1 MLNLLLLSLCLVT
14 APEWEAFSSSA
25 TPGGRSIGC
34 QLLRPDDATEPKP
47 LLVILHGSGER
58 GYDNRLQLKFLPQL
72 MASPK
77 RRADFPCYVLVPQCP
92 PNEMWSVLSRTR
104 GIAAPFGDAAEDSMR
119 SVESAILQLLETEN
133 IDASRMYVCGLSMG
147 GFGTWDLIWRRPE
160 WFAAAGPICGGA
172 NPQHAPKYVGRAIW
186 NWHGDA
192 DQAVSV
198 ELSDQILSA
207 IRNLGG
213 SPKETRLPGV
223 GHNSW
228 NQAHADGQLVDW
240 LFTHRF
246 DPLDSARGGELMLK
260 AVLDRLPPERKI
272 TIVDKAGSLMR
283 PVLERLG
290 AYDNIDVVDRAPA
303 AGDLVLLAPR
313 GNLQELPRIRSEMSN
328 ANIQLML
335 VTAPRFAGE
344 PRTYEQRYWTMKQLA
359 RMQVIPFA
367 DVRRSAD
374 SAAPVWSRMGHD
386 IVANG
391 VLTEAGASLAFRT
404 VAEKLA
410 EMLKK

>member
-1 MLNLLLLSLCLVT
+1 
-14 APEWEAFSSSA
+14 
-25 TPGGRSIGC
+25 
-34 QLLRPDDATEPKP
+34 
-47 LLVILHGSGER
+47 
-58 GYDNRLQLKFLPQL
+58 

-104 GIAAPFGDAAEDSMR
+104 GVAAPFGDAAEDSMR
-119 SVESAILQLLETEN
+119 SVESAILHLLETEN
-133 IDASRMYVCGLSMG
+133 IDVSRMYVCGLSMG

-172 NPQHAPKYVGRAIW
+172 NPIHAPKYVGRAIW

-192 DQAVSV
+192 DKAVAV

-207 IRNLGG
+207 IRNWGG

-246 DPLDSARGGELMLK
+246 DPLDSGRGGDLILK
-260 AVLDRLPPERKI
+260 SVLARLPAEKKV

-283 PVLERLG
+283 PVVDRLRT
-290 AYDNIDVVDRAPA
+290 YDKIEVVDRAPA
-303 AGDLVLLAPR
+303 SGDVVLLAPR
-313 GNLQELPRIRSEMSN
+313 GNLQDLPKIRSEMSN
-328 ANIQLML
+328 ANIQLVM
-335 VTAPRFAGE
+335 VTAPRFTGE
-344 PRTYEQRYWTMKQLA
+344 PNTYEQRYWTMKHLA

-374 SAAPVWSRMGHD
+374 SAAPVWSQMGHN
-386 IVANG
+386 IVVNG
-391 VLTEAGASLAFRT
+391 ALTEAGASLAFRT
-404 VAEKLA
+404 VVEKLS
-410 EMLKK
+410 EVLKK

>member
-1 MLNLLLLSLCLVT
+1 
-14 APEWEAFSSSA
+14 
-25 TPGGRSIGC
+25 
-34 QLLRPDDATEPKP
+34 
-47 LLVILHGSGER
+47 
-58 GYDNRLQLKFLPQL
+58 
-72 MASPK
+72 
-77 RRADFPCYVLVPQCP
+77 
-92 PNEMWSVLSRTR
+92 
-104 GIAAPFGDAAEDSMR
+104 MR
-119 SVESAILQLLETEN
+119 SVESAILHLLETEN
-133 IDASRMYVCGLSMG
+133 IDVSRMYVCGLSMG

-172 NPQHAPKYVGRAIW
+172 NPKHAPKYVGRAIW

-192 DQAVSV
+192 DKAVAV

-207 IRNLGG
+207 IRNWGG

-246 DPLDSARGGELMLK
+246 DPLDSGRGGDLILK
-260 AVLDRLPPERKI
+260 SVLARLPAEKKV

-283 PVLERLG
+283 PVVDRLR
-290 AYDNIDVVDRAPA
+290 AYDKIEVVDRAPA
-303 AGDLVLLAPR
+303 SGDVVLLAPR
-313 GNLQELPRIRSEMSN
+313 GNLQDLPKIRSEMSN
-328 ANIQLML
+328 VNIQLVL

-344 PRTYEQRYWTMKQLA
+344 PKMYEQRYWTMKHLA

-374 SAAPVWSRMGHD
+374 SADPVWTRMGHD
-386 IVANG
+386 IVVNG
-391 VLTEAGASLAFRT
+391 ALTEAGASLAFRT
-404 VAEKLA
+404 VVEKLA
-410 EMLKK
+410 EVLKK